1 MKKRIFI
8 LLSTILCALVTV
20 SLVTYSVVDIFKTKK
35 TPSEPEN
42 PPIADV
48 SVDSGDLTSDNCLLN
63 MLVGDEYNGSIL
75 TAENYNGSLLV
86 VNDNGVLVATT
97 AGEESLSVVNGSV
110 VYSCKIRVFAVGD
123 GSQENPYNIIRP
135 EDLITRVNESN
146 GEFGYYSQQCDLDL
160 SGYASWSP
168 IGSLT
173 NPFVGSYNGNGYKV
187 TGLNI
192 SITPENINNYM
203 DNAQVVAGNNGTMLT
218 AGFFGFVGDPS
229 GNSVSE
235 IKDVS
240 IVDAKIDTTEIQKD
254 EIRDSITLTQSYVGV
269 LAGFVI
275 NTNIS
280 GSTQETLSTVSSVIN
295 GSLFADNITSTR
307 GAVSAFIG
315 GAKDST
321 MAGFKISSK
330 ITANDPGVIKQTANG
345 KVYYGGTVVGLLGRS
360 QNTNVQDFEIELDVV
375 AKNYENTIISG
386 AIGYITDTNTENT
399 IQNIKVNNLSVKL
412 NRYSYVD
419 NKAGIIAGAVAGN
432 LNEQC
437 TIKNVSV
444 NNAIVNAIGT
454 GQVSGIIDVNY
465 GIVEDCSVSGL
476 FKGSIVAGVVYA
488 NYGTIRYTEDFSEL
502 YAVNDVKLVG
512 QTKIG
517 GVAIYNYG
525 QLSGDSNLTQI
536 KATLEWSVVRAKF
549 DENKD
554 NFMMAGIAV
563 VNSGDGAVIENFYT
577 VTFLKDVVN
586 AGGVVGWFEGGKISN
601 IVANTSIRTIAG
613 KVGTQTYSGK
623 SDVVGGIVAIA
634 SNSSKQLEITN
645 VSGVVS
651 LNYNVSGTYGV
662 NVYGTVIGKVDANVK
677 ITSTDASATIES
689 TINTNYSSEN
699 TQYIGYVAG
708 RVVSGSVS
716 VDKNVKVVVAVVS
729 TADNAVIGEINK

>member
-42 PPIADV
+42 PPIEDV
-48 SVDSGDLTSDNCLLN
+48 AVDSGDLTSDNYLLN

-75 TAENYNGSLLV
+75 TAENYNGSLLT
-86 VNDNGVLVATT
+86 VNSNGILVATT
-97 AGEESLSVVNGSV
+97 VGEESLSVVNGSV
-110 VYSCKIRVFAVGD
+110 VYSCKIRVFSVGD

-135 EDLITRVNESN
+135 EDLITRVNDLN
-146 GEFGYYSQQCDLDL
+146 GEFGYYAQQCDLDL
-160 SGYASWSP
+160 TGYAPWTP

-173 NPFVGSYNGNGYKV
+173 NPFVGSYNGNNHKV

-192 SITPENINNYM
+192 AITPENVNDYV

-218 AGFFGFVGDPS
+218 AGFFGFVGDPA
-229 GNSVSE
+229 GNNISE
-235 IKDVS
+235 IKNVS

-254 EIRDSITLTQSYVGV
+254 GIRDSITLTQSYVGV

-275 NTNIS
+275 NTNVS
-280 GSTQETLSTVSSVIN
+280 GSTQESLSTVSSVIN
-295 GSLFADNITSTR
+295 GSLFADNVTSTR

-321 MAGFKISSK
+321 LAGYAISSK
-330 ITANDPGVIKQTANG
+330 ITANNPGVIKQTASG

-386 AIGYITDTNTENT
+386 AIGYITDTNTDNT

-437 TIKNVSV
+437 IIRNVSV

-465 GIVEDCSVSGL
+465 GIVENCSVSGL
-476 FKGSIVAGVVYA
+476 FKGSIVAGVVNT
-488 NYGTIRYTEDFSEL
+488 NYGTVRYTEDFSEL

-525 QLSGDSNLTQI
+525 QLSGDNNLTQI
-536 KATLEWSVVRAKF
+536 KATLEWSIVRAKF

-563 VNSGDGAVIENFYT
+563 VNSGDAVIENFYT
-577 VTFLKDVVN
+577 VTFLKDAVN

-601 IVANTSIRTIAG
+601 IIANTSIRTIAG

-634 SNSSKQLEITN
+634 SNASKQLEIAN

-662 NVYGTVIGKVDANVK
+662 NVYGTIIGKVDANVK
-677 ITSTDASATIES
+677 ITSTDATTIET
-689 TINTNYSSEN
+689 TINTNYSSEA
-699 TQYIGYVAG
+699 TQYIGYIAG
-708 RVVSGSVS
+708 RVVSGSVN
-716 VDKNVKVVVAVVS
+716 VDANVKVVVAVVS
-729 TADNAVIGEINK
+729 TADNAIVGEINK